1 MLQNYKKSK
10 EGQKGFTIVEL
21 LIVIVV
27 IAILAAITIVAYNGV
42 TTSARSSKAVQNAQN
57 VQSVAEAYNAEN
69 GRYPGTITELSTG
82 GVAAKIPSGMTVL
95 RGPAAPTGATAGVS
109 AWTGGTFSGL
119 TPIALT
125 ATNGETN
132 VTYSI
137 AGSAGASTGGVI
149 AYWNFGAASAL
160 NFIYVGSAT
169 GSTVLTQPAA

>member
-42 TTSARSSKAVQNAQN
+42 TTSARSSKAKQNAQN

-69 GRYPGTITELSTG
+69 GRYPGTVSTELNTG

-95 RGPAAPTGATAGVS
+95 RGPGGLISGWTAL
-109 AWTGGTFSGL
+109 TFSGL
-119 TPIALT
+119 SPTPLT
-125 ATNGETN
+125 ATIGETN
-132 VTYSI
+132 VTYSYV
-137 AGSAGASTGGVI
+137 GASATTATGGVI
-149 AYWNFGAASAL
+149 AYWNFGTSSAL
-160 NFIYVGSAT
+160 NYMYVGTAT
-169 GSTVLTQPAA
+169 SGSTAVAPAS